1 MLIMPNPYRL
11 TTGIILLDAK
21 FIDITD
27 PIKTDDIRVC
37 NLLENIQQ
45 ERRHEP
51 ELGKR
56 GESGGHGK

>member
-1 MLIMPNPYRL
+1 MMTMPNPYRL

-45 ERRHEP
+45 E
-51 ELGKR
+51 
-56 GESGGHGK
+56 